1 MANKNNRDEKIRNQ
15 RLFQL
20 VEFIRNGNYPNVP
33 MMKKEYEVSRSTI
46 MRDLEFLK
54 NRYNAPIEYSVEHK
68 GYYFSDPTFMIKTLL
83 LTEGELF
90 AVH

>member
-54 NRYNAPIEYSVEHK
+54 SRYMLQLNILWN
-68 GYYFSDPTFMIKTLL
+68 IKVIIFLIQLL
-83 LTEGELF
+83 
-90 AVH
+90 

>member
-46 MRDLEFLK
+46 MRDLEFFKVDIMLQL
-54 NRYNAPIEYSVEHK
+54 NILWNIK
-68 GYYFSDPTFMIKTLL
+68 GIIFLIRLL
-83 LTEGELF
+83 
-90 AVH
+90 